1 MREAKTSHL
10 VKICRRIKGNNF
22 SGELAYR
29 LIEAAKNSIYSG
41 KACRIRGESIR
52 ILLEEI
58 KSLKEKIE
66 RIDKQTDDILSSK
79 EPPSPEEHL
88 LDREWDQKLLLPL

>member
-1 MREAKTSHL
+1 MILTRYPTAFHMREAKASHL

-41 KACRIRGESIR
+41 KACRIRGASFF
-52 ILLEEI
+52 
-58 KSLKEKIE
+58 
-66 RIDKQTDDILSSK
+66 
-79 EPPSPEEHL
+79 
-88 LDREWDQKLLLPL
+88 